1 MALLCGFQFP
11 AFFLFRLVELRESTN
26 RQRQMAEEEKKAA
39 NVGAVWR
46 ISKLKGFSYLPLFFP
61 IWQQLKRILSKIT
74 SITSFK
80 AYLWSLFDGK
90 LEFIMSDEYRQ
101 LKFVDFAYPSFAVGG
116 GCNARKKLSV
126 QANHRHKPNKF
137 CFRTMK
143 RRSYISAFVFAWQL
157 SFTYILI
164 AATLYFGK
172 NMMLHNEITP
182 FDYLRWGD
190 RHGNWPIN
198 NVSGSFFWLNL
209 VGIKRG
215 VFSFLMR

>member
-116 GCNARKKLSV
+116 IVTPEKSCRCKQITGTSQIN
-126 QANHRHKPNKF
+126 
-137 CFRTMK
+137 
-143 RRSYISAFVFAWQL
+143 SALELWKEEV
-157 SFTYILI
+157 T
-164 AATLYFGK
+164 
-172 NMMLHNEITP
+172 
-182 FDYLRWGD
+182 
-190 RHGNWPIN
+190 
-198 NVSGSFFWLNL
+198 
-209 VGIKRG
+209 
-215 VFSFLMR
+215 